1 MTRTQFSSHCHFP
14 IIKFTK
20 ERGKV
25 AALALQLQ
33 STSSR
38 SAELLLP
45 LLSAGQEH
53 RIIPELEFAVNYSH
67 SSPGFSERAQRKSWQ
82 RKVHLEAANGKHTM
96 GPLKAT
102 SPAHPPNPARSSS
115 AHCWNTLLPVKV
127 QASRIWGWHTGTKFE
142 ENPTRDASCGQCQG
156 TLLLTWHSL
165 CQRFP
170 SIGSE
175 E

>member
-1 MTRTQFSSHCHFP
+1 MTKDSVLILPLS

-53 RIIPELEFAVNYSH
+53 RIMPELEFAVNYSLL
-67 SSPGFSERAQRKSWQ
+67 SWVLRA
-82 RKVHLEAANGKHTM
+82 
-96 GPLKAT
+96 
-102 SPAHPPNPARSSS
+102 
-115 AHCWNTLLPVKV
+115 
-127 QASRIWGWHTGTKFE
+127 GTAE
-142 ENPTRDASCGQCQG
+142 ELAEKCAFG
-156 TLLLTWHSL
+156 
-165 CQRFP
+165 
-170 SIGSE
+170 GS
-175 E
+175 

>member
-20 ERGKV
+20 EGGKV

-67 SSPGFSERAQRKSWQ
+67 SSPGF
-82 RKVHLEAANGKHTM
+82 
-96 GPLKAT
+96 
-102 SPAHPPNPARSSS
+102 
-115 AHCWNTLLPVKV
+115 
-127 QASRIWGWHTGTKFE
+127 
-142 ENPTRDASCGQCQG
+142 
-156 TLLLTWHSL
+156 
-165 CQRFP
+165 
-170 SIGSE
+170 
-175 E
+175 

>member
-1 MTRTQFSSHCHFP
+1 M
-14 IIKFTK
+14 
-20 ERGKV
+20 

-53 RIIPELEFAVNYSH
+53 RIIPELEFAVDYSH

-102 SPAHPPNPARSSS
+102 SPFPIPQTQHALCPLLKHS
-115 AHCWNTLLPVKV
+115 ASGK
-127 QASRIWGWHTGTKFE
+127 G
-142 ENPTRDASCGQCQG
+142 
-156 TLLLTWHSL
+156 
-165 CQRFP
+165 P
-170 SIGSE
+170 SF
-175 E
+175 